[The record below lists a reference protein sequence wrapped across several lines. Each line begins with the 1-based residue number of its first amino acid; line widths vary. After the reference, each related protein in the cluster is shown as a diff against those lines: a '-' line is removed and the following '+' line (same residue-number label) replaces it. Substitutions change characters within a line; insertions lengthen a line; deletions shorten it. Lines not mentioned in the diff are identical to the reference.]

1 MEKSIEGKITDRQLM
16 MFADGEL
23 TKEEREKEFEK
34 EFERLSDELYK
45 LLNKPPLPCSPHPI
59 PTPEWE
65 VCARNKGFKKIS
77 DEYLKKISDK

>member
-1 MEKSIEGKITDRQLM
+1 M

-45 LLNKPPLPCSPHPI
+45 LVNKPHPHFPCSPNTI
-59 PTPEWE
+59 PTPIEW
-65 VCARNKGFKKIS
+65 KKIS
-77 DEYLKKISDK
+77 DEHLKKLKRTE